1 MSENRKEQALENEF
15 DELEKQLEGEESFLR
30 YFESDSKPLK
40 ILLKIYKGNY
50 WRIIKSALF
59 VFLKYLPVIAAP
71 LFTASAIDLV
81 VYAHSNGVPLDYKRL
96 FIYFATIL
104 TLYLLNIPLNYLYV
118 KNSSKAIRSVEIK
131 LRNTMVRK
139 LQQLSLSF
147 HKEMQSGRIQS
158 KIMRDVEAIEA
169 LSAQAFGSVI
179 EVIFSL
185 ACTITITLVRAPSVL
200 LIFLALI
207 PVELLVTTMFKATI
221 RKRNAD
227 FRHEIEKTS
236 AAVMEM
242 VELIPVTKAHALE
255 DIESEKINHRLK
267 KVASRG
273 YALDVTQAFFGSVN
287 WVTVCVFQIVCLV
300 INVLMATRG
309 VISVGDISLY
319 QSYFSSI
326 ANNVSRII
334 GLLPILTK
342 GFESVKSVGDI
353 LGAYD
358 IEDNEG
364 KQKVEK
370 VEGAYE
376 FSDVD
381 FSYKEGE
388 PVIKKLNLKIEKGET
403 IALVGESGSGK
414 STILNMVIGFYKA
427 NGGKLTVD
435 GLDIKDIDLQS
446 YRSHIAVVPQSS
458 VLFSGTIRDNITFG
472 NPSVSER
479 ELWHAIKAANLEDMV
494 KKMPQ
499 GLNTQVGEH
508 GDKLSGGQRQRISI
522 ARAIIRKPDIIIFDE
537 ATSALD
543 SVSEKLIQEAID
555 YLCREKTTFIVAHRL
570 STIRNADKIAVL
582 ESGRCVEYGTYE
594 ELMEKQGA
602 FYKYKILQS

>member
-1 MSENRKEQALENEF
+1 MSNTSKEQALENEF
-15 DELEKQLEGEESFLR
+15 EEIEKQLEGEESFLR
-30 YFESDSKPLK
+30 YFERDSKPLK

-50 WRIIKSALF
+50 WRIVKSSLF
-59 VFLKYLPVIAAP
+59 VLLKYIPVIIAP

-81 VYAHSNGVPLDYKRL
+81 VKAHSSGNALDYKKL
-96 FIYFATIL
+96 FIYFAIVL
-104 TLYLLNIPLNYLYV
+104 TLYLLNIPFNYLYI
-118 KNSSKAIRSVEIK
+118 KNSSKAIRSVEIR

-169 LSAQAFGSVI
+169 LSSQAFGNVVQI
-179 EVIFSL
+179 IFSL
-185 ACTITITLVRAPSVL
+185 LSTITITLFKAPFVL
-200 LIFLALI
+200 LIFIALI
-207 PVELLVTTMFKATI
+207 PIELLVTTIFKTTI

-255 DIESEKINHRLK
+255 DVESDKINDRLK

-273 YALDVTQAFFGSVN
+273 YALDVTQGFFGSIN
-287 WVTVCVFQIVCLV
+287 WVTVCVFQLICLV
-300 INVLMATRG
+300 INVTMATKG
-309 VISVGDISLY
+309 LISVGDISLY
-319 QSYFSSI
+319 QNYFSSI
-326 ANNVSRII
+326 ANNVSSII

-353 LGAYD
+353 LGAFD

-364 KQKVEK
+364 KQKVKK
-370 VEGAYE
+370 VDGEYVFTDVE
-376 FSDVD
+376 FA
-381 FSYKEGE
+381 YKEDE
-388 PVIKKLNLKIEKGET
+388 PIIKKLNLKVNKGET

-427 NGGKLTVD
+427 NKGKLTVD
-435 GLDIKDIDLQS
+435 GVDIKDIDLQS

-472 NPSVSER
+472 NPEISEI
-479 ELWHAIKAANLEDMV
+479 ELWRAIKAANLEDMV

-594 ELMEKQGA
+594 ELMEKKGA

>member
-1 MSENRKEQALENEF
+1 MSNTGKEQALENEF
-15 DELEKQLEGEESFLR
+15 DKLEKELEGEESFLR
-30 YFESDSKPLK
+30 YFERDSKPLK
-40 ILLKIYKGNY
+40 ILFKIYKGNY
-50 WRIIKSALF
+50 WRIIKTAIF
-59 VFLKYLPVIAAP
+59 VMLKYIPVIVAP
-71 LFTASAIDLV
+71 LFTAAAIDLV
-81 VYAHSNGVPLDYKRL
+81 VQSTETGVMDYTRL
-96 FIYFATIL
+96 FTYFSLIIL
-104 TLYLLNIPLNYLYV
+104 LYLSNILFNYFSL

-169 LSAQAFGSVI
+169 LSTQVLGNIIQVTFGLI
-179 EVIFSL
+179 
-185 ACTITITLVRAPSVL
+185 CTIVITLLKAPFVM
-200 LIFLALI
+200 LIFIALI
-207 PVELLVTTMFKATI
+207 PIELLVTTIFKGTI
-221 RKRNAD
+221 RRRNAD
-227 FRHEIEKTS
+227 FRNEIEKTS

-255 DIESEKINHRLK
+255 DVEGDKINSRLK

-273 YALDVTQAFFGSVN
+273 YALDVTQGFFGSIN
-287 WVTVCVFQIVCLV
+287 WVTVGVFQLICLL
-300 INVLMATRG
+300 INVFMATKG
-309 VISVGDISLY
+309 MISVGDISLY
-319 QSYFSSI
+319 QSYFGNI
-326 ANNVSRII
+326 ANNVSFVI

-342 GFESVKSVGDI
+342 GFESVKSIGDI

-358 IEDNEG
+358 IEDNTG
-364 KQKVEK
+364 KIKVEK
-370 VEGAYE
+370 LEGEYKFSEVEFG
-376 FSDVD
+376 
-381 FSYKEGE
+381 YKEDE
-388 PVIKKLNLKIEKGET
+388 PIIKKLDLTVNKGET

-427 NGGKLTVD
+427 NKGSLKVD
-435 GLDIKDIDLQS
+435 GIDIKDIDLQS

-458 VLFSGTIRDNITFG
+458 VLFSGTIRENITFG
-472 NPSVSER
+472 NPDISEL
-479 ELWHAIKAANLEDMV
+479 ELWRAIKAANLEDMV

-543 SVSEKLIQEAID
+543 SVSEKLIQDAID
-555 YLCREKTTFIVAHRL
+555 NLCRDKTTFIVAHRL